1 MVPYIWEP
9 ILCFVLLFDAG
20 RRTRADGSRI
30 ITDELED
37 ALAAPRAGA
46 GSEEDNE
53 LHSGR
58 QSDQGQ
64 TEFIETSHLNYGG
77 QKNLDP

>member
-1 MVPYIWEP
+1 MP
-9 ILCFVLLFDAG
+9 
-20 RRTRADGSRI
+20 RTADTDGSRI

-58 QSDQGQ
+58 QTDQGQ